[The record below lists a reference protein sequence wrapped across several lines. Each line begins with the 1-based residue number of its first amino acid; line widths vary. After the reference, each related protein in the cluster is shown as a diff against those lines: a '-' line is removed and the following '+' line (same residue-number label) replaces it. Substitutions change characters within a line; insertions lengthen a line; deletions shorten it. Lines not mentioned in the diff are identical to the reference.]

1 MHDPLF
7 EFLKTTENV
16 KSQIEPLGSQFL
28 TKNCP
33 LQLLLDYLKS
43 EKKKKSKLKRIIF
56 HISLAQS
63 VT

>member
-16 KSQIEPLGSQFL
+16 KPQIEPLGSQFL

-43 EKKKKSKLKRIIF
+43 EKQKKSKQNYKELYFIF
-56 HISLAQS
+56 HWPK
-63 VT
+63 V